1 MGPLRPPLPEASVA
15 QWKGF
20 HALSIIQ
27 HKTAAEAPKI
37 AAFGE
42 WDTGNLGDQA
52 IFEGVKDF
60 FQSAGWLVNA
70 YGLGS
75 LAPIRQHLQ
84 AARPPSAPAEQWST
98 ARTTIHAWRTSAYA
112 FLKPWLRPARQHLR
126 IWRLLSEIAQARAVL
141 VGGGALLSDEHL
153 HFPQSLAAV
162 GWAARKLYLPVFC
175 LGCSAE
181 GPWSARGERMIA
193 QFIRSCSVIATRDA
207 ATASRVAM
215 IWGQPVPIFGD
226 FAMPLRGGLTS
237 HMSRPQ
243 VSRLAVNV
251 MHLPHRWRA
260 DQQHYEDVLVHTIAT
275 WMHRH
280 NFVNAAHVQIFT
292 TGVGE
297 DVVPA
302 RRVLARL
309 SLPEASL
316 YLPSALADLRGFLQA
331 QTTVMASRLH
341 AAILALVE
349 GIPVIGLAVSPKIH
363 EFLQTLG
370 LQHYSVPVRD
380 GRVTWRL
387 LDLIESS
394 NVEPRPALLET
405 AEISN
410 SRAAIRSLL
419 RQGRF
424 GNGERDTKDEFVSV
438 SQAFSPLSRTIDRWP

>member
-1 MGPLRPPLPEASVA
+1 LT
-15 QWKGF
+15 
-20 HALSIIQ
+20 IIQ
-27 HKTAAEAPKI
+27 HRTAAEAPKI

-60 FQSAGWLVNA
+60 FQSAGWLVDA

-84 AARPPSAPAEQWST
+84 AASPPSAPAEQWST
-98 ARTTIHAWRTSAYA
+98 TRPAGTTIHAWRTSAYA
-112 FLKPWLRPARQHLR
+112 FLKPWMRPARQHLR
-126 IWRLLSEIAQARAVL
+126 IWRLLSEVAQARAVL

-162 GWAARKLYLPVFC
+162 GWAARKLHLPVFC

-181 GPWSARGERMIA
+181 GPWSACGERMIA

-207 ATASRVAM
+207 ATAKRVAM

-226 FAMPLRGGLTS
+226 FAMSLRGVLTS
-237 HMSRPQ
+237 HMPRPQ

-251 MHLPHRWRA
+251 MHLPHRWHA

-280 NFVNAAHVQIFT
+280 SFVSAAHVQIFT
-292 TGVGE
+292 TGTGE

-309 SLPEASL
+309 LLPETSL
-316 YLPSALADLRGFLQA
+316 YLPSALADLRSFLQA

-349 GIPVIGLAVSPKIH
+349 GILVIGLAVSPKIH

-380 GRVTWRL
+380 ERVTWRL
-387 LDLIESS
+387 LDLIENS
-394 NVEPRPALLET
+394 NVGPQPALLKT

-410 SRAAIRSLL
+410 ARATIRSLL
-419 RQGRF
+419 RQGRV
-424 GNGERDTKDEFVSV
+424 GNGERDTSDEFVSV
-438 SQAFSPLSRTIDRWP
+438 SQAFSPQPPTIDGWP

>member
-1 MGPLRPPLPEASVA
+1 LHPPFLEASVT
-15 QWKGF
+15 QWKGS
-20 HALSIIQ
+20 HLLTIIQ
-27 HKTAAEAPKI
+27 HRTAAEAPKI

-84 AARPPSAPAEQWST
+84 ASSPPSAPAEQWSAT
-98 ARTTIHAWRTSAYA
+98 RSAGTTMHAWRTSAYA
-112 FLKPWLRPARQHLR
+112 FLKPWMRPARQHLR
-126 IWRLLSEIAQARAVL
+126 IRRLLSEVAQARAVL

-162 GWAARKLYLPVFC
+162 GWAARKLHLPVFC

-181 GPWSARGERMIA
+181 GPWSTRGERMIA
-193 QFIRSCSVIATRDA
+193 QFIRFCSVIATRDV
-207 ATASRVAM
+207 ATARRVAM

-226 FAMPLRGGLTS
+226 FAMSLRGVLTS
-237 HMSRPQ
+237 HAPRRQ

-251 MHLPHRWRA
+251 MHLPHRWHA

-275 WMHRH
+275 WMRRYSL
-280 NFVNAAHVQIFT
+280 VSAVHVQIFT
-292 TGVGE
+292 TGAGE

-331 QTTVMASRLH
+331 QTTVIASRLH

-370 LQHYSVPVRD
+370 LQRYSVPVRD
-380 GRVTWRL
+380 ERVTWRL

-394 NVEPRPALLET
+394 NVEPQPALLET

-419 RQGRF
+419 RQGTVR
-424 GNGERDTKDEFVSV
+424 NGERDTSDEFVSV
-438 SQAFSPLSRTIDRWP
+438 SQAFSPQPPTIGGWP